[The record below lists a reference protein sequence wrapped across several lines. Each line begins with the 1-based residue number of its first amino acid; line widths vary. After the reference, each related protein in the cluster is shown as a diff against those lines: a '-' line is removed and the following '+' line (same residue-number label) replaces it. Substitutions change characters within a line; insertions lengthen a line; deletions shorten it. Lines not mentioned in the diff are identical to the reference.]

1 MLAGLSLDADT
12 DVYVYNGSL
21 LYYPKRLT
29 VLEYTAAH
37 PYSARELSPVQVRL
51 RLVDLGAVEP
61 HSDAQRVLLNACLR
75 ATAARGLRLT
85 PLGRSGALFD
95 LARRRPLDAANRCAS
110 SSQLPVKHEATCQFQ
125 YMVHKLYGLDSWA
138 VSQ

>member
-1 MLAGLSLDADT
+1 MSSRLLAGGLNLDADT
-12 DVYVYNGSL
+12 TVYVYNGSH

-37 PYSARELSPVQVRL
+37 PSRELSPAPAPVQVQVQVRL

-61 HSDAQRVLLNACLR
+61 YSDAQRVLLNECLR
-75 ATAARGLRLT
+75 AAAARGLRLT

-95 LARRRPLDAANRCAS
+95 LARRRPLDASNRCAS
-110 SSQLPVKHEATCQFQ
+110 SSCQQSMKPPGQFP
-125 YMVHKLYGLDSWA
+125 YGVWT
-138 VSQ
+138 